1 MPPWKQAIAESK
13 AIFSAEHNLNGH
25 VQERTWGIAA
35 SPSGDCI
42 ATCITLH
49 PSDAVAN
56 IVPHVQK
63 CSLLLSPCDSNV
75 FYALQNPTV
84 QEGNLFCPPVAEDLY
99 FNRLQHPDNQ
109 PKQWAD
115 SCVSLIR
122 NFAPESMDLPG
133 ELDPV
138 LLAESVRTKL
148 YFETS
153 IVKARF
159 EVLAAMF
166 KKDRRSISDKHH
178 VILQGLMGQ
187 VSALASL
194 DLHQGALGTHM
205 AQCYAVLSDKLH
217 AGETDEA
224 AGSAR
229 NQEVCTICGQE
240 IPMESIKWG
249 RCSGGHQFQRC
260 AVTMLPISDPSL
272 NFFDDNSDDDLPTV
286 GSATTDGQD
295 INLLGRTAVLPSKR
309 QRRSPE
315 PDLVSQCD
323 VRKSVTNPDAEGY
336 RRLEPRGTHEEHI
349 RFADTPAT
357 SFNGSVTELLS
368 GGDHSSPPRHPSGAQ
383 VSDGAIGRGS
393 PNVGRFDEQH
403 GSSQQPQNEQVL
415 AAHAIAHEITLQ
427 ALMRDEETLDRT
439 LQSFA
444 PLNGGARA
452 SLLPS
457 SLKTHDPRSPR
468 HQTFVSPK
476 SLASSSK
483 KVHVVPAPIDTSAP
497 RRSLPADI
505 VRTPYPHMPENAYR
519 KDLERTPPSAHSIT
533 SPPLS
538 ESLLTVSIRKS
549 NRHSRPRVTSIL
561 IPAPNAYSATRT
573 SDSQDKPHHLR
584 ADEFD
589 DAQFFQQLRH
599 AYRRLLSGPIRI
611 LSARSLKRIVVSGAA
626 SRAADAGYGWLYQP
640 RSPRMLANKG
650 LSDTFGE
657 EKILLHFRNPA
668 QGRARYAFVH
678 WAHRL
683 AAAPASPAHTPHRD
697 GSHNVEAAA
706 ASAAAVPPSS
716 SDGDLIRRLEQPEGL
731 EFVMAWSVKRIVLVF
746 LFILAASVAA
756 TLVWILLGR
765 NTPAAGPSQGGF
777 RGAGDRVAAGVMM
790 GICLLLLG
798 LSSMAAWLGVS
809 WLVI

>member
-1 MPPWKQAIAESK
+1 M
-13 AIFSAEHNLNGH
+13 
-25 VQERTWGIAA
+25 
-35 SPSGDCI
+35 
-42 ATCITLH
+42 
-49 PSDAVAN
+49 
-56 IVPHVQK
+56 
-63 CSLLLSPCDSNV
+63 
-75 FYALQNPTV
+75 
-84 QEGNLFCPPVAEDLY
+84 
-99 FNRLQHPDNQ
+99 
-109 PKQWAD
+109 
-115 SCVSLIR
+115 
-122 NFAPESMDLPG
+122 
-133 ELDPV
+133 
-138 LLAESVRTKL
+138 
-148 YFETS
+148 
-153 IVKARF
+153 
-159 EVLAAMF
+159 
-166 KKDRRSISDKHH
+166 
-178 VILQGLMGQ
+178 QGL
-187 VSALASL
+187 
-194 DLHQGALGTHM
+194 
-205 AQCYAVLSDKLH
+205 
-217 AGETDEA
+217 
-224 AGSAR
+224 
-229 NQEVCTICGQE
+229 
-240 IPMESIKWG
+240 ESIH
-249 RCSGGHQFQRC
+249 SQADFGHR
-260 AVTMLPISDPSL
+260 TTD
-272 NFFDDNSDDDLPTV
+272 FFDDNSDDDLPTA

-336 RRLEPRGTHEEHI
+336 RRLEPRGTQEEHI

-368 GGDHSSPPRHPSGAQ
+368 GGDHSSPPRHPSGAE

-415 AAHAIAHEITLQ
+415 
-427 ALMRDEETLDRT
+427 MRDEETLDRT

-457 SLKTHDPRSPR
+457 SLKPHDPRSPR

-505 VRTPYPHMPENAYR
+505 VRTPYPHMPENVYR
-519 KDLERTPPSAHSIT
+519 KDLGRTPPSAHSIT
-533 SPPLS
+533 SPPTS
-538 ESLLTVSIRKS
+538 ESLLTVSIRRS

-683 AAAPASPAHTPHRD
+683 AVAPAPPAHTPHRD
-697 GSHNVEAAA
+697 GSHNVEAATA
-706 ASAAAVPPSS
+706 PPQS
-716 SDGDLIRRLEQPEGL
+716 SDRDLIRRLEQPEGL

-765 NTPAAGPSQGGF
+765 NTPAAVPSQGGF
-777 RGAGDRVAAGVMM
+777 RGAGDRVAAGVMV

>member
-1 MPPWKQAIAESK
+1 M
-13 AIFSAEHNLNGH
+13 
-25 VQERTWGIAA
+25 
-35 SPSGDCI
+35 
-42 ATCITLH
+42 
-49 PSDAVAN
+49 
-56 IVPHVQK
+56 
-63 CSLLLSPCDSNV
+63 
-75 FYALQNPTV
+75 
-84 QEGNLFCPPVAEDLY
+84 
-99 FNRLQHPDNQ
+99 
-109 PKQWAD
+109 
-115 SCVSLIR
+115 
-122 NFAPESMDLPG
+122 
-133 ELDPV
+133 
-138 LLAESVRTKL
+138 
-148 YFETS
+148 
-153 IVKARF
+153 
-159 EVLAAMF
+159 
-166 KKDRRSISDKHH
+166 
-178 VILQGLMGQ
+178 QGL
-187 VSALASL
+187 
-194 DLHQGALGTHM
+194 
-205 AQCYAVLSDKLH
+205 
-217 AGETDEA
+217 
-224 AGSAR
+224 
-229 NQEVCTICGQE
+229 
-240 IPMESIKWG
+240 ESIH
-249 RCSGGHQFQRC
+249 SQADFGHR
-260 AVTMLPISDPSL
+260 TTD
-272 NFFDDNSDDDLPTV
+272 FFDDNSDDDLPTV

-415 AAHAIAHEITLQ
+415 AAHAISHEITLQ

-457 SLKTHDPRSPR
+457 SLKSHDPRSPR

-519 KDLERTPPSAHSIT
+519 KDIGRTPPSAHSIT
-533 SPPLS
+533 SPPIS
-538 ESLLTVSIRKS
+538 ESLLT
-549 NRHSRPRVTSIL
+549 
-561 IPAPNAYSATRT
+561 
-573 SDSQDKPHHLR
+573 DKPHHLR

-599 AYRRLLSGPIRI
+599 AYCRLLSGPFRI

-683 AAAPASPAHTPHRD
+683 AAAPASPARTPHRD

-706 ASAAAVPPSS
+706 ASAAAAPPSS

-746 LFILAASVAA
+746 LFILAASMAA

-765 NTPAAGPSQGGF
+765 NTPVAVPSQGGF

-798 LSSMAAWLGVS
+798 LSSMATWLGVS